1 MVLLL
6 ALHKALGWGRGMD
19 TILEEPGDLER
30 FKMSDIWFILV
41 SLRHIRCWVS
51 GDISDDM

>member
-6 ALHKALGWGRGMD
+6 ALHKALGWGKGMD

-30 FKMSDIWFILV
+30 FKMSDIWFVLV
-41 SLRHIRCWVS
+41 SLQHIRCWVS